1 MLIKI
6 QYFSLLRDLKGP
18 DSVEISEGSTVA
30 DLLKTLFAQV
40 PGLEAWN
47 KRLLIAAGI
56 EWVPQNYIVRPDDVI
71 SLMPP
76 VQGG

>member
-30 DLLKTLFAQV
+30 ELLKTLFAQV
-40 PGLEAWN
+40 PGLEVWN

>member
-1 MLIKI
+1 MLIRI

-18 DSVEISEGSTVA
+18 NSVEIPEGSSVA
-30 DLLKTLFAQV
+30 DLLKTLFEQV
-40 PGLEAWN
+40 SGLEAWN
-47 KRLLIAAGI
+47 KRLLIAAGT
-56 EWVPQNYIVRPDDVI
+56 EWVPQDYIVRPDDVI

>member
-1 MLIKI
+1 LKML
-6 QYFSLLRDLKGP
+6 FED
-18 DSVEISEGSTVA
+18 
-30 DLLKTLFAQV
+30 V
-40 PGLEAWN
+40 PGLESWN

-56 EWVPQNYIVRPDDVI
+56 EWVPNDYIVQPGDVI

>member
-30 DLLKTLFAQV
+30 DLLKTLFVQV

-71 SLMPP
+71 CLMPP

>member
-18 DSVEISEGSTVA
+18 DSIEMADGSTVG
-30 DLLKTLFAQV
+30 DLLRTLFDQV
-40 PGLEAWN
+40 SGLSAWN
-47 KRLLIAAGI
+47 KHLLVAAGI
-56 EWVPQNYIVRPDDVI
+56 EWVPREYILRPDDLI

>member
-1 MLIKI
+1 MLIRI

-18 DSVEISEGSTVA
+18 ETIEISEGSTAA
-30 DLLKTLFAQV
+30 DLLRSLFQQV

-47 KRLLIAAGI
+47 KCLLVAAGI
-56 EWVPQNYIVRPDDVI
+56 QWVPQDYVLQPDDVV

>member
-1 MLIKI
+1 MLIRI

-18 DSVEISEGSTVA
+18 ESIEISQGSTVA
-30 DLLKTLFAQV
+30 ELLSIIFKQV
-40 PGLEAWN
+40 PGLEKWN
-47 KRLLIAAGI
+47 NRMLIAAGV
-56 EWVPQNYIVRPDDVI
+56 EWVSRDYVMQPDDLI

>member
-6 QYFSLLRDLKGP
+6 QYFSQLRDLNGP
-18 DSVEISEGSTVA
+18 QSVEMAEGGTVA
-30 DLLKTLFAQV
+30 DLLKTLFDKV
-40 PGLEAWN
+40 PGLEPWN
-47 KRLLIAAGI
+47 KHLLIAAGI
-56 EWVPQNYIVRPDDVI
+56 EWVTQDYILRPDDLI

>member
-30 DLLKTLFAQV
+30 ELLKTLFAQV

-56 EWVPQNYIVRPDDVI
+56 EWVPQNYVVRPDDVI

>member
-1 MLIKI
+1 VLIRI

-18 DSVEISEGSTVA
+18 NSVEIPEGSSVA
-30 DLLKTLFAQV
+30 DLLKTLFEQV
-40 PGLEAWN
+40 SGLEAWN
-47 KRLLIAAGI
+47 KRLLIAAGT
-56 EWVPQNYIVRPDDVI
+56 EWVPQDYIVRPDDVI